1 MSGAGRPARDVVV
14 IVPAPDDALSRIAAV
29 DRGVRVVDARGWF
42 DAEMRETWPAW
53 TVQRYLGRPAGPARS
68 QPERDRVLSSAEVVL
83 GGFPF
88 PLDLRAR
95 APRLRWFHQLP
106 AGASNLLRGDLWGSD
121 VVVTTSRGHGNVRP
135 MAEYVLASLLH
146 FARGLHRAAP
156 DRARHRFE
164 HGPYRPLLLQ
174 GKTVCVV
181 GAGGIGREVGKLC
194 ASAGMRVIGTRRR
207 AAADDPLPEGFTR
220 LAGPE
225 RLHAL
230 LAESDAVA
238 VCCQWTP
245 ETTRLIGR
253 EAFAAMKPGAILVNV
268 ARGEIID
275 EEALIAALAAGTL
288 RGAALDVYEGEFER
302 EPDRRLWDDER
313 VLITPH
319 VSGGTDVRQHRG
331 IDLFCENLRAYLDGR
346 PLTNVVDWADGY

>member
-1 MSGAGRPARDVVV
+1 MLTREVLVVV
-14 IVPAPDDALSRIAAV
+14 PVSDDALSRIAAI
-29 DRGVRVVDARGWF
+29 DRCLHVVDARGWF
-42 DAEMRETWPAW
+42 DVELRETWPPW
-53 TVQRYLGRPAGPARS
+53 TVQRYVGQRVGPTSSR
-68 QPERDRVLSSAEVVL
+68 QERDRLLASAEIIL

-88 PLDLRAR
+88 PLDLRTR

-121 VVVTTSRGHGNVRP
+121 VIVTTSRGYGNTRP

-146 FARGLHRAAP
+146 FARGLHHASR
-156 DRARHRFE
+156 DRQRHRFD
-164 HGPYRPLLLQ
+164 HRTYRPLPLQ

-181 GAGGIGREVGKLC
+181 GAGGIGQEVGRLC
-194 ASAGMRVIGTRRR
+194 ADAGMRVTGTRRR
-207 AAADDPLPEGFTR
+207 VAPDTVLPAGFSR
-220 LAGPE
+220 LESPE
-225 RLHAL
+225 RLCAL
-230 LAESDAVA
+230 LEESDAVA

-245 ETTRLIGR
+245 ETTKLIGR

-275 EEALIAALAAGTL
+275 EEALMAALAAGKL
-288 RGAALDVYEGEFER
+288 RGVALDVYVGEFEH

-319 VSGGTDVRQHRG
+319 ISGGSDMRQHRG
-331 IDLFCENLRAYLDGR
+331 INLFCDNLRAYLDGQPR
-346 PLTNVVDWADGY
+346 TNVVDWADGY

>member
-1 MSGAGRPARDVVV
+1 MMPTREVLV
-14 IVPAPDDALSRIAAV
+14 IVPVPDDALSRIATV
-29 DRGVRVVDARGWF
+29 DPCLHVVDARGWF
-42 DAEMRETWPAW
+42 DVEFRETWPPW
-53 TVQRYLGRPAGPARS
+53 TVQRYLGDRAGPISSR
-68 QPERDRVLSSAEVVL
+68 QERDRLLASAEIVL

-121 VVVTTSRGHGNVRP
+121 VVVTTSRGHGSTRA
-135 MAEYVLASLLH
+135 MAEYALASILH
-146 FARGLHRAAP
+146 FARGLHRASR
-156 DRARHRFE
+156 DRERHRFD
-164 HGPYRPLLLQ
+164 HRPYRPLLLQ

-181 GAGGIGREVGKLC
+181 GAGGIGQEVGRLC

-207 AAADDPLPEGFTR
+207 AAPDAPLPAGFSR
-220 LAGPE
+220 LEGPE
-225 RLHAL
+225 CLPAL
-230 LAESDAVA
+230 LAESDAVV

-245 ETTRLIGR
+245 ETTKLIGR

-288 RGAALDVYEGEFER
+288 RGVALDVYVGEFEH

-319 VSGGTDVRQHRG
+319 VSGGSDVRQHRG
-331 IDLFCENLRAYLDGR
+331 IDLFCDNLRAHLDGT
-346 PLTNVVDWADGY
+346 PLTNVVDWEDGY

>member
-1 MSGAGRPARDVVV
+1 MTPSVDILV
-14 IVPAPDDALSRIAAV
+14 IVPVADNVLTRIASI
-29 DRGVRVVDARGWF
+29 DSRLTVVDGRGWF
-42 DAEMRETWPAW
+42 DGEMRDTWPEW
-53 TVQRYLGRPAGPARS
+53 TVHRYLGGRPGEERSRERRDGGLAR
-68 QPERDRVLSSAEVVL
+68 AEIIL

-106 AGASNLLRGDLWGSD
+106 AGASNLRRGDLWGSD
-121 VVVTTSRGHGNVRP
+121 VVVTTSRGLGNTRP

-146 FARGLHRAAP
+146 FARGFPHAHR
-156 DRARHRFE
+156 DRERHRFD
-164 HGPYRPLLLQ
+164 HRTYRPVLLE

-181 GAGGIGREVGKLC
+181 GAGGIGQDVGRLC
-194 ASAGMRVIGTRRR
+194 AGAGMRVLGTRHRV
-207 AAADDPLPEGFTR
+207 APDAPLPPGFAR
-220 LAGPE
+220 VEAAN

-230 LAESDAVA
+230 LSESDCVA

-245 ETTRLIGR
+245 ETTHLIGR
-253 EAFAAMKPGAILVNV
+253 EAFAAMKPGTILVNV

-275 EEALIAALAAGTL
+275 EEALIAALAAGKL
-288 RGAALDVYEGEFER
+288 RGVALDVYDGEFER

-319 VSGGTDVRQHRG
+319 VSGGTDVSRHRG
-331 IDLFCENLRAYLDGR
+331 LDIFCDNLRAYLGGR
-346 PLTNVVDWADGY
+346 PLSNVVDWARGY

>member
-1 MSGAGRPARDVVV
+1 MMLTREVLV
-14 IVPAPDDALSRIAAV
+14 IVPVFDDALSRIASV
-29 DRGVRVVDARGWF
+29 DRCLHVVDARGWF
-42 DAEMRETWPAW
+42 DVELRETWPPW
-53 TVQRYLGRPAGPARS
+53 TVQRYLGQRVGPISSR
-68 QPERDRVLSSAEVVL
+68 QERDQLLASAEIIL

-95 APRLRWFHQLP
+95 APRLHWFHQLP

-121 VVVTTSRGHGNVRP
+121 VIVTTSRGYGNTRP

-146 FARGLHRAAP
+146 FARGLHHASR
-156 DRARHRFE
+156 DRQRHRFD
-164 HGPYRPLLLQ
+164 HGTYRPLLLQ

-181 GAGGIGREVGKLC
+181 GAGGIGREVGRLC

-207 AAADDPLPEGFTR
+207 VAPDTVLPAGFSR
-220 LAGPE
+220 LESSE
-225 RLHAL
+225 RLYAL
-230 LAESDAVA
+230 LQESDAVV
-238 VCCQWTP
+238 VCCQWTA
-245 ETTRLIGR
+245 ETTKLIGR

-275 EEALIAALAAGTL
+275 EEALIAALAAGKL
-288 RGAALDVYEGEFER
+288 RGAALDVYVGEFEH

-319 VSGGTDVRQHRG
+319 VSGGSDMRQHRG
-331 IDLFCENLRAYLDGR
+331 INLFCDNLRAYLDGR